1 MAAQYSQQTQT
12 VCADT
17 NSASCKA
24 SQAQF
29 NSMNMLQAQ
38 LNANGEYDV
47 APSTP
52 PAPAE
57 TRVIVSGFTTLQS
70 TSLGFFVAGALFLVY
85 GLVGRASAKGK

>member
-24 SQAQF
+24 SQGQF
-29 NSMNMLQAQ
+29 DSMNMLHAQ

-47 APSTP
+47 PPSP
-52 PAPAE
+52 PPVPAK
-57 TRVIVSGFTTLQS
+57 TMVVVSGFTTLQS